1 MRPAGS
7 TIVNVVDADTFREV
21 VLWARQ
27 QGVLLGTLK
36 VGGVEAT
43 LSDPAAAVRVG
54 QTATP
59 ESLLR
64 EYGGQSLADAVADMT
79 GGDDVDE

>member
-1 MRPAGS
+1 MPPAGS
-7 TIVNVVDADTFREV
+7 TAADAAVFRDT
-21 VLWARQ
+21 VLWARGH
-27 QGVLLGTLK
+27 GVLLGALK
-36 VGGVEAT
+36 VGCLEAT
-43 LSDPAAAVRVG
+43 LSDPAAVVRVG